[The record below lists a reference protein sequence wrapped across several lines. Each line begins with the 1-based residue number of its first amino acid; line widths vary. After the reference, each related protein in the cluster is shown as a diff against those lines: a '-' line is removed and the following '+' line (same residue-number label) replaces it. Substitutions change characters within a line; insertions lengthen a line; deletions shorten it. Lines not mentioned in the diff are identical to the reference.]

1 MPESLQFAGRRS
13 LDKAGRPFR
22 RKRHR
27 SGRSSGRV
35 FRHSTAD
42 VADRL
47 LPAVRGFSLL
57 LATGE
62 RLSVLSDGGSLC
74 SAVADGL
81 GPLSPMGHR
90 QGPGGSQAGASP
102 TRLHPGSPLL
112 GPRVSRWWVS

>member
-22 RKRHR
+22 RKRR
-27 SGRSSGRV
+27 ESRRSSGRV
-35 FRHSTAD
+35 LKDSTAD

-57 LATGE
+57 LAAGE
-62 RLSVLSDGGSLC
+62 RLSVLSDGGSPW
-74 SAVADGL
+74 SAVVDGL
-81 GPLSPMGHR
+81 GLLSSMGHR
-90 QGPGGSQAGASP
+90 QGVEGHRLGASP
-102 TRLHPGSPLL
+102 TRLHQGSPLL